1 MPDVRTVCRRIAV
14 VLATAGALGTAGA
27 FALSPGAATAT
38 AEPTI
43 VTATGGSDATATC
56 PSGSYVTGGGYRLDQ
71 YTVGPDDYALAA
83 ESRPTDDGTGWYAFL
98 ATSGDNP
105 RITVYAV
112 CTSP

>member
-27 FALSPGAATAT
+27 FALSPRAVTA
-38 AEPTI
+38 PTI

-56 PSGSYVTGGGYRLDQ
+56 PSESYVTGGGYRLDQ
-71 YTVGPDDYALAA
+71 YTVGTDDYALAA

-112 CTSP
+112 CTGP

>member
-1 MPDVRTVCRRIAV
+1 M
-14 VLATAGALGTAGA
+14 
-27 FALSPGAATAT
+27 
-38 AEPTI
+38 
-43 VTATGGSDATATC
+43 
-56 PSGSYVTGGGYRLDQ
+56 TGGGYQLDQ
-71 YTVGPDDYALAA
+71 YTVGTDDYALAA